1 MANMD
6 KFCMKWGDFETNIRE
21 SFREMR
27 ENQNHFDVTLAT
39 DDDRQMQAHKIILS
53 AGSPF
58 FSKILTKTKHPSLFL
73 YLKGIKMSELEK
85 VVDFLYNGEAN
96 VAQEDFNTFLNTAE
110 ELQVKGL
117 QNNGRP
123 KIQTQGRDQLYDEL
137 NVINEYSED
146 DNIQHPN
153 NTDITLD
160 SLEEPTETFD
170 KGRHH

>member
-1 MANMD
+1 M
-6 KFCMKWGDFETNIRE
+6 
-21 SFREMR
+21 
-27 ENQNHFDVTLAT
+27 
-39 DDDRQMQAHKIILS
+39 
-53 AGSPF
+53 
-58 FSKILTKTKHPSLFL
+58 
-73 YLKGIKMSELEK
+73 
-85 VVDFLYNGEAN
+85 
-96 VAQEDFNTFLNTAE
+96 
-110 ELQVKGL
+110 KGL

-170 KGRHH
+170 NKDLSFVETNEEDPVGINTELEIQINQMMERSEKVWKCKVCGKRSIKQDIKVHVETHIDGLVFSCQICNKTSTTRGSLQYHISNYHSGLSFTCDICSKSWVTRNAFNKHNRVYHKE